1 MKKFW
6 TKEVK
11 IGLSAI
17 ICLVAMFVVIQ
28 FMKGINVMKPANHYT
43 VTFENVSDLI
53 VSSPVT
59 VSGYKVGV
67 VHDMKMNYET
77 KKVEVMINLDKEMR
91 IPRDSKITL
100 AKTLMGNGS
109 LVIDANPYVS
119 EYYEPGDVIEGSNG
133 NDLMARLANMMPQL
147 QSIVGKVDSIM
158 TGVQAITNDP
168 AFKTSIERL
177 DGITANLQNT
187 TSELDKVM
195 RNDLPVLLGNVNSIC
210 NNVDSLTTTLNTLPI
225 DATFEQ
231 INTLMSNIQDATAQ
245 LNKTDNTA
253 GKLLNDEQLYN
264 RLNKAVFS
272 LDSLL
277 IDIRQN
283 PKRYINI
290 KVF

>member
-133 NDLMARLANMMPQL
+133 NDLMAGLANMMPQL

-264 RLNKAVFS
+264 RLNQAVFS

>member
-133 NDLMARLANMMPQL
+133 NDLMAGLANMMPQL

>member
-133 NDLMARLANMMPQL
+133 NDLMAGLANMMPQL

-168 AFKTSIERL
+168 AFKISIERL

-264 RLNKAVFS
+264 RLNQAVFS

>member
-67 VHDMKMNYET
+67 VHEMKMNYET

-133 NDLMARLANMMPQL
+133 NDLMAGLANMMPQL